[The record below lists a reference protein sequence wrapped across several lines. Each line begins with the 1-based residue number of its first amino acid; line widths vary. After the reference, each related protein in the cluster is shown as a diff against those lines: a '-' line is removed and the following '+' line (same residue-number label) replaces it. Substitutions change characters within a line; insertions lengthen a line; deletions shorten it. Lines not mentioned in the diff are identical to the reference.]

1 MAQTDNSRV
10 CSLCKH
16 PLQDGEKRCL
26 RCFPNAPT
34 SKVIVKPKLRIEDWY
49 CATCATKVPK
59 AFQTCPVCA
68 KTHIVC
74 RRCKKV
80 VVPAIDNLYV
90 CQECYDLLQTQ
101 KKTYHSSLEKNEEGA
116 KEPPDMIE
124 EYLDGKSLEDAEAEQ
139 DFEEAVANV
148 VRENRQAPAVPYTPL
163 IGGKSVQETI
173 HEEEFK
179 QQIREKMVISKEE
192 KAKLEIEQE
201 GRGGARPNAG
211 RPRKDAG
218 RTPLTDNNHN
228 TGKQPDGRKMAWTD
242 ERKAHQ
248 AELVR
253 QGKAGKGVN
262 KKHRTKTEA
271 SKEALKKCHAAK
283 KQVDGRKNNGK
294 KAAKKQAEEK
304 PELPVSNDEKLCPLT
319 RTPWDIC
326 KEERCGWWN
335 VGFKACAIL
344 ILSMD
349 QKRIILKEPV

>member
-1 MAQTDNSRV
+1 
-10 CSLCKH
+10 
-16 PLQDGEKRCL
+16 
-26 RCFPNAPT
+26 
-34 SKVIVKPKLRIEDWY
+34 
-49 CATCATKVPK
+49 
-59 AFQTCPVCA
+59 
-68 KTHIVC
+68 
-74 RRCKKV
+74 

-192 KAKLEIEQE
+192 AAKLETEQE

-228 TGKQPDGRKMAWTD
+228 TGKQPDGRKQSWTE
-242 ERKAHQ
+242 ERKKRQ
-248 AELVR
+248 GELVR
-253 QGKAGKGVN
+253 QGKIGR
-262 KKHRTKTEA
+262 KHKQKQTEA
-271 SKEALKKCHAAK
+271 KKDALKKTQATSK
-283 KQVDGRKNNGK
+283 LDGRKVWRQERDIE
-294 KAAKKQAEEK
+294 KAKETEEPPTPPSNEEK
-304 PELPVSNDEKLCPLT
+304 FYPFTNAL
-319 RTPWDIC
+319 C
-326 KEERCGWWN
+326 KEKGCGIWN
-335 VGFKACAIL
+335 ANSKACAIL